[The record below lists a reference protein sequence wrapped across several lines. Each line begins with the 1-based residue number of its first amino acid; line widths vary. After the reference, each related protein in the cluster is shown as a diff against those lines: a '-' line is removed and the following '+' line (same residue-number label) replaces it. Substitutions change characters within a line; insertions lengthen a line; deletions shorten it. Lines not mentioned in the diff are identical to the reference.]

1 MSVRDRFDPAG
12 GDAGL
17 IDPPTAPGR
26 PEAVRP
32 SRPAAGGP
40 QRASRVEAS
49 RRSGPVV
56 RTERDA
62 TVTLPTAPMA
72 RRPAGVRG
80 DPSVR
85 RLRRA
90 FERRCLDDESVR
102 CALLLTPDGADGG
115 LRPKVVWPIGS
126 VPPPSLLQAAVAA
139 TRSRAPL
146 VTLLDERRTDGPR
159 LLSTRIEDPRRLLGV
174 VAVLLDGPPVAVATH
189 LQAWLSL
196 RSIGSGA
203 DGAVAEAERQPGDAP
218 AADAATHAAR
228 APAVRPDACAAPA
241 NQPVVATAT
250 PGKAS
255 TPNTPAAETDLP
267 AAAFLPVTGEDAP
280 ERADGIADGLPAG
293 LAPVLT
299 PGTSA
304 EASADPPPD
313 SDHAPDA
320 DAQPT
325 QVAESGRILECQAAI
340 ADAAD
345 LDGALRGLLAVVA
358 RQHACIRVAFGW
370 WHAAGTRVAALS
382 DSAGGAPS
390 NEVAG
395 PLATAMDEAIDQQ
408 ACVAWPPVESD
419 AAVHVPVAQAQAARF
434 GHVPV
439 VCSVPLF
446 AGGRPVGALVLERDD
461 RRFEAADLDALGR
474 LAAFAGPM
482 LALRRQA
489 ARPLRT
495 FTDGLR
501 ERLFGPGRRL
511 GAVLVVAALALAAML
526 VVPVTDRVSAPS
538 RIEGE
543 TQRALTAPVDG
554 WLMKVH
560 VRPGDRVGA
569 DQLLV
574 ELDDRDLELERLR
587 WHTETEQA
595 ERQAAESLAR
605 EDRAQDAVHAA
616 KAAQARSQRA
626 LVDAQLARQRVR
638 APFDGIVLSGDL
650 SQSLGAPVRAGDTLL
665 TIAPGDRHRVIV
677 DVDERDFARL
687 APGAR
692 GELALSAKAGRRV
705 PVEVVRIAPAAV
717 VRDGRTV
724 FEVEAKPLADTELRP
739 GYQGVAKFDAPPRA
753 IAAVLFGRP
762 WRTLADR
769 LWALGW

>member
-1 MSVRDRFDPAG
+1 M
-12 GDAGL
+12 L
-17 IDPPTAPGR
+17 
-26 PEAVRP
+26 
-32 SRPAAGGP
+32 
-40 QRASRVEAS
+40 
-49 RRSGPVV
+49 
-56 RTERDA
+56 
-62 TVTLPTAPMA
+62 

-80 DPSVR
+80 DPTVQ

-102 CALLLTPDGADGG
+102 CAVLLTPDGPDGG
-115 LRPKVVWPIGS
+115 LRPKVIWPIGS

-146 VTLLDERRTDGPR
+146 VTLLDERRLDGPR

-174 VAVLLDGPPVAVATH
+174 LAVLFDGPPVAVATH
-189 LQAWLSL
+189 LDAWLSL
-196 RSIGSGA
+196 RSIGAES
-203 DGAVAEAERQPGDAP
+203 VAAGDAP
-218 AADAATHAAR
+218 VDAGDRATR
-228 APAVRPDACAAPA
+228 APASASASP
-241 NQPVVATAT
+241 PVTVPSPSARV
-250 PGKAS
+250 PR
-255 TPNTPAAETDLP
+255 P
-267 AAAFLPVTGEDAP
+267 AAAAADVDFPSARPTDTPPGSDPVRDPDLQPDPGP
-280 ERADGIADGLPAG
+280 EP
-293 LAPVLT
+293 
-299 PGTSA
+299 
-304 EASADPPPD
+304 DPHARPD
-313 SDHAPDA
+313 PDA
-320 DAQPT
+320 RLDPDARPDPDPQPAPA
-325 QVAESGRILECQAAI
+325 AESGRILECHAALV
-340 ADAAD
+340 DAAD
-345 LDGALRGLLAVVA
+345 LDGALRGLLGVVA
-358 RQHACIRVAFGW
+358 RQHACRRVAFGW

-390 NEVAG
+390 NEVAA

-408 ACVAWPPVESD
+408 ACIAWPPVDSD
-419 AAVHVPVAQAQAARF
+419 AALHVPVAQAQAARF
-434 GHVPV
+434 GHVAV

-461 RRFEAADLDALGR
+461 HRFDAADLEVLGR
-474 LAAFAGPM
+474 LAAFVAPM

-495 FTDGLR
+495 FVAGLR

-511 GAVLVVAALALAAML
+511 GAVLAVAALALAAML
-526 VVPVTDRVSAPS
+526 LVPVTDRVSAPS

-543 TQRALTAPVDG
+543 TQRTLTAPVDG

-560 VRPGDRVGA
+560 VRPGDRVTV

-587 WHTETEQA
+587 WHTEAEQA
-595 ERQAAESLAR
+595 ERQATEALAR
-605 EDRAQDAVHAA
+605 EDRSQYAVHAA
-616 KAAQARSQRA
+616 KASQARSQRD

-650 SQSLGAPVRAGDTLL
+650 TQSLGAPVRAGDTLL

-677 DVDERDFARL
+677 DVDERDVARL
-687 APGAR
+687 SPGAR

-705 PVEVVRIAPAAV
+705 PVEVVRIAPAAG
-717 VRDGRTV
+717 VRDGRTI

-739 GYQGVAKFDAPPRA
+739 GYQGVAKFDAPPRP

-762 WRTLADR
+762 WRTLVDR